1 MYTTLIV
8 DDEKPQQDLLS
19 RMLINNFPGL
29 QLTGICSSVD
39 EGIERI
45 KTVKPQLVFLDVV
58 MPPLTGFDLLNRLT
72 PVDFDVIFT
81 TSHEEYAVNA
91 FKVSAVDYLLKPFT
105 LEQLTEAI
113 EKFEKKM
120 HLKQSLL
127 HIETL
132 LHNLDSHSYDAVK
145 IALPTL
151 NGFTF
156 IQLGEIIR
164 CESDNTYTTFF
175 LRNKTKMMV
184 SKTMKECED
193 ILSGYDFCRIH
204 NSHMI
209 NMQYI
214 KDYIKGE
221 GGQVRMCDNSI
232 VDVSRKR
239 KQEFL
244 NKLNRI

>member
-1 MYTTLIV
+1 MYATIIV

-19 RMLINNFPGL
+19 GMIINNFPRL
-29 QLTGICSSVD
+29 QLAGICSSVD
-39 EGIERI
+39 EGIEKI

-58 MPPLTGFDLLNRLT
+58 MPPLTGFDLLNRLI

-81 TSHEEYAVNA
+81 TSHEQYAVNA

-120 HLKQSLL
+120 HLKQSLQ

-175 LRNKTKMMV
+175 LRDKTKIMV

-221 GGQVRMCDNSI
+221 GGQVRMCDNST

>member
-19 RMLINNFPGL
+19 GMIKDHFPDL
-29 QLTGICSSVD
+29 QLVGICSSVD
-39 EGIERI
+39 EGTEKI
-45 KTVKPQLVFLDVV
+45 KAVKPQLIFLDVV
-58 MPPLTGFDLLNRLT
+58 MPPFTGFDLLNRLS
-72 PVDFDVIFT
+72 PINFDVIFT
-81 TSHEEYAVNA
+81 TSYEQYAIKA

-105 LEQLTEAI
+105 VEQLAEGI
-113 EKFEKKM
+113 GKFEKKIQ
-120 HLKQSLL
+120 LKQSLL

-132 LHNLDSHSYDAVK
+132 LHNIDSNSFESVK

-175 LRNKTKMMV
+175 LANKTKMMV

-193 ILSGYDFCRIH
+193 ILSDYNFFRIH
-204 NSHMI
+204 NSHLI
-209 NMQYI
+209 NMHYI
-214 KDYIKGE
+214 KDYVKGE
-221 GGQVRMCDNSI
+221 GGQVRMSDNSL

-244 NKLNRI
+244 NKLHRI

>member
-1 MYTTLIV
+1 MYSTLII
-8 DDEKPQQDLLS
+8 DDEKTQQDLLAA
-19 RMLINNFPGL
+19 MINEHFPVL
-29 QLTGICSSVD
+29 KLSGICSSVD
-39 EGIERI
+39 EGIEKI
-45 KTVKPQLVFLDVV
+45 KAVKPGLVFLDVV
-58 MPPLTGFDLLNRLT
+58 MPPQTGFDLLSRVS

-81 TSHEEYAVNA
+81 TSYEQYAIKA

-105 LEQLTEAI
+105 VEQLGESI
-113 EKFEKKM
+113 EKFEKKVQ
-120 HLKQSLL
+120 LKQSLE

-132 LHNLDSHSYDAVK
+132 LHNIDSHSYDMVK

-164 CESDNTYTTFF
+164 CESDNTYTNFF
-175 LRNKTKMMV
+175 LTDKTKMMV

-193 ILSGYDFCRIH
+193 ILSDYNFFRVH
-204 NSHMI
+204 NSHLI
-209 NMQYI
+209 NMHYI

-221 GGQVRMCDNSI
+221 GGQVRMSDNSV

-244 NKLNRI
+244 NRLNRI